1 MDIVNTF
8 HCYISQLLA
17 LLPEESSDFSHLH
30 NIRRTVFYEKAYFTE
45 NIYRIME
52 KNSFLSTKVEMAID
66 SFIPAYI
73 MIVLVINWYRD
84 NKTAQMSSKWF
95 HVKCLNNWM
104 PLFWKISS
112 INSAFLEKT
121 AAERRKREKK
131 IKHKKKNN
139 VNEQRQV

>member
-1 MDIVNTF
+1 MV
-8 HCYISQLLA
+8 
-17 LLPEESSDFSHLH
+17 
-30 NIRRTVFYEKAYFTE
+30 
-45 NIYRIME
+45 
-52 KNSFLSTKVEMAID
+52 ID

-121 AAERRKREKK
+121 AAERRFEKMKRRKREKK
-131 IKHKKKNN
+131 IKHTKKK
-139 VNEQRQV
+139 QCKRTASGLAPLTS